1 MRVSTR
7 NTKVAFFVTL
17 GACLVALAVAL
28 NVGWII
34 LNWREVAV
42 LVLGIVFF
50 LAIIAGLILNTI
62 FLVREIRRNE
72 QHDSFINAV
81 THELKTPISSI
92 RLYLETLKAR
102 EVPPERRREFY
113 DIMLADNDQ
122 LLHTV
127 QQVLRAGSLD
137 HRRGYLHKDRIDLA
151 DLTRQCAQLA
161 RSRYHLDEHSLRYE
175 ENLNGERPMVL
186 GDAEELRAVMANL
199 LDNAIKYS
207 FQDVKVLVE
216 VSATDD
222 RQVLV
227 KVSDSGLGIPRDQL
241 KRVFKR
247 FYRVPVPGRD
257 LARVKGTGLGLF
269 IVRSVVKQHGGRVR
283 AESAGEG
290 QGSTFTVQLPTT

>member
-1 MRVSTR
+1 
-7 NTKVAFFVTL
+7 
-17 GACLVALAVAL
+17 
-28 NVGWII
+28 
-34 LNWREVAV
+34 
-42 LVLGIVFF
+42 
-50 LAIIAGLILNTI
+50 LILNTI

-81 THELKTPISSI
+81 THELKTPIASI

-127 QQVLRAGSLD
+127 EQVLRAGSLD
-137 HRRGYLHKDRIDLA
+137 HRRGYLHKDRLDLA
-151 DLTRQCAQLA
+151 DLIRQCTQLA

-175 ENLNGERPMVL
+175 ENLAGERPMVL

-207 FQDVKVLVE
+207 FQDVKVSVE
-216 VSATDD
+216 VSAADS
-222 RQVLV
+222 REVLV
-227 KVSDSGLGIPRDQL
+227 KVRDSGLGIPGDQL

-247 FYRVPVPGRD
+247 FYRVPGRD

-269 IVRSVVKQHGGRVR
+269 IVRSVIKKHGGRVR

-290 QGSTFTVQLPTT
+290 QGSAFIIQLPTT